1 MTKLAEELRDCDD
14 DELEV
19 RLENARKELFN
30 LRFQVATGRLDNVS
44 RIGQVRRSVATILT
58 VQRTREIDAA
68 ESLEDGAV
76 AAPRV
81 RRARAEGSSSA
92 PSADETASSAE
103 DQSSTGGRLLRR
115 RGRSAAEATGEVG
128 ADEELEVD
136 DLVEGDELDGEE
148 AGDVVAEDDEAAA
161 DVSGE
166 AGDAAET
173 EAVLAEG
180 SAGST
185 ASTDDVEDAPA
196 DASEEDE

>member
-1 MTKLAEELRDCDD
+1 MTKLAEELRECDD

-68 ESLEDGAV
+68 ESLEAGAV

-81 RRARAEGSSSA
+81 RRARAEGLSSA
-92 PSADETASSAE
+92 ASADETASSAE
-103 DQSSTGGRLLRR
+103 DKSSGAGRLLRR
-115 RGRSAAEATGEVG
+115 RGRSAASTTDEVT
-128 ADEELEVD
+128 EEQELEVD
-136 DLVEGDELDGEE
+136 DLVEGDELDDEVAAENEGET
-148 AGDVVAEDDEAAA
+148 DVT
-161 DVSGE
+161 GE
-166 AGDAAET
+166 ADEAAET

-180 SAGST
+180 SDSSAAT
-185 ASTDDVEDAPA
+185 TEDVEDAH
-196 DASEEDE
+196 SEEDE